1 MKHIFLAA
9 FVLACGGTGEIAI
22 DDHGDDHHEG
32 DGHDHGDPPIDS
44 PIDEP
49 HLDEPPVNQPPIV
62 DEPVIDDP
70 PPPPPQIDEE
80 VETERKF
87 HFEIPSNTRLKHDG
101 FAEAKCDTCAPE
113 YVFMFD
119 GLMDIPSN
127 GTIVKDVLYDMTV
140 IVDPVDVGR
149 YPQTFIQAVELEDG
163 SIQAADNIND
173 EWTGTWITNAARVDA
188 STGHTFLFIVNVN
201 LQTEEAAR
209 YMFRTLLSGFRVI
222 KG

>member
-9 FVLACGGTGEIAI
+9 FVLACGGTGEIEI
-22 DDHGDDHHEG
+22 DDHHEG
-32 DGHDHGDPPIDS
+32 DGHDHGDSPIDS

-49 HLDEPPVNQPPIV
+49 HIDEPPVNQPPIV

-87 HFEIPSNTRLKHDG
+87 HFEVPSNTRLKHDG

-113 YVFMFD
+113 YVFTFD
-119 GLMDIPSN
+119 GYMDIPSN
-127 GTIVKDVLYDMTV
+127 GTIVEDVLYDMTV

-173 EWTGTWITNAARVDA
+173 EWTGTWITNAARVDT

-209 YMFRTLLSGFRVI
+209 YMFRTLLSGFRVV
-222 KG
+222 K